1 MSVSQ
6 ETGVGLEMRPIYSEN
21 SSLPQY
27 LQSKL
32 LLRELSCLVTGD
44 RHLVLATAPFTPEEA
59 RQLQQTWTPAAV
71 FLLTDSV
78 EGERSESD
86 ICVSG
91 DLGDGNLSTYYRDL
105 HMLQVSLPRC
115 RSVIVLHLYPHFSGS
130 GFY

>member
-1 MSVSQ
+1 
-6 ETGVGLEMRPIYSEN
+6 MRPIYSEN
-21 SSLPQY
+21 STLPQY

-71 FLLTDSV
+71 FLLTDSG
-78 EGERSESD
+78 EGERATNILRTESD

-105 HMLQVSLPRC
+105 GMLQVSLPRC
-115 RSVIVLHLYPHFSGS
+115 RNVIVLHLYPHFSGS
-130 GFY
+130 